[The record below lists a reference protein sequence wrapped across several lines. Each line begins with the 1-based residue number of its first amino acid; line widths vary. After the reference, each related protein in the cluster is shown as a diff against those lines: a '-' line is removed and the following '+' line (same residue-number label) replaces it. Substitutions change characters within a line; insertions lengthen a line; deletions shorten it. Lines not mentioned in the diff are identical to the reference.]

1 MKSHI
6 PSSNFNTPSS
16 GLVIK
21 KSCPMD
27 DADGNNNGGDD
38 GGGDDDR
45 IIANNC

>member
-1 MKSHI
+1 MKSRI

-38 GGGDDDR
+38 GGGNDDR